1 MQSDDQGGQKKT
13 DWSQVTGAL
22 AKSPDASR
30 TLPVQ
35 QADAE
40 NNSADLPAPSRIEV
54 PEMTAPAGILTQFK
68 ENRIKR
74 KSALAALQTHYDK
87 QLDVL
92 THTLS
97 RVGQVEKAR
106 ADVIAEEYLKELDA
120 KHLEVLVEL
129 GMRNKQTRERALLE
143 LTDQTVKTIQ
153 DVMAKDWPEELIS
166 ETINQLF
173 SLRKRVIAE
182 LLKELGSDYASDV

>member
-1 MQSDDQGGQKKT
+1 MASDNQQKT
-13 DWSQVTGAL
+13 DWSRVNSQLV
-22 AKSPDASR
+22 KHSDPQRNISPGNESR
-30 TLPVQ
+30 DNLP
-35 QADAE
+35 
-40 NNSADLPAPSRIEV
+40 ADLPAPSQIEV

-182 LLKELGSDYASDV
+182 LLKELGSDYATDG

>member
-1 MQSDDQGGQKKT
+1 MAADYQGDKQKT
-13 DWSQVTGAL
+13 DWSRVNAQLV
-22 AKSPDASR
+22 KQDPQRNVPSR
-30 TLPVQ
+30 SDTRENLP
-35 QADAE
+35 
-40 NNSADLPAPSRIEV
+40 ADLTAPSQIEI

-182 LLKELGSDYASDV
+182 LLKELGSDYASDG